1 MKRKRKILTYFLI
14 CCLAVTAIG
23 GCGTKQN
30 VLFENYHVNGSFA
43 DDSSVSDIDYISKDV
58 CVIPK
63 KKQSDPKDIS
73 MTALASM
80 IINESKK
87 EMVYSNNIYKKIY
100 PASITKIVTAY
111 VVLDKI
117 SSGEN
122 SLDEIVTISYNASH
136 ITESG
141 AVLCGFAKGD
151 KISLRDLLY
160 SFLICSGNDA
170 GIALAEHI
178 GGDVDT
184 FAAMMN
190 EEMKELGAVHSH
202 FVNPHGL
209 HDDDHYTTAYDLYLI
224 FRQLIK
230 NDTFLDIIHHGY
242 FVAKFNGANGSAKKL
257 SFTSTD
263 RYLTGR
269 AFAPAGVEVI
279 GGKTG
284 TTFKAGSCLILY
296 SQNSK
301 KEKFISVVL
310 KAAGPDDLYRQM
322 SHLMSME

>member
-1 MKRKRKILTYFLI
+1 MSIKKKTLSYFLL
-14 CCLAVTAIG
+14 CSLLLSFLG

-30 VLFENYHVNGSFA
+30 VLFEDYHVNGSFTDHSA
-43 DDSSVSDIDYISKDV
+43 VSDVDYISRDV

-63 KKQSDPKDIS
+63 KKQSDPKDS
-73 MTALASM
+73 AMTALASM
-80 IINESKK
+80 IINESKQ

-111 VVLDKI
+111 VVLNKI
-117 SSGEN
+117 SSEEN

-151 KISLRDLLY
+151 KISLKDLLY
-160 SFLICSGNDA
+160 SFLVCSGNDA

-184 FAAMMN
+184 FAGMMN
-190 EEMKELGAVHSH
+190 TEMKELGAVHSH

-209 HDDDHYTTAYDLYLI
+209 HDDDHYTTAYDLYLV

-230 NDTFLDIIHHGY
+230 NDTFLDIIHHGNY
-242 FVAKFNGANGSAKKL
+242 IAKFTGADGSVKKL
-257 SFTSTD
+257 SFNSTD

-296 SQNSK
+296 SKNAK

-310 KAAGPDDLYRQM
+310 KAAGPEELYRQM